1 MKGKPWTVEEE
12 QKLREFVKSGVDIE
26 KIAAALG
33 KSEASV
39 RSKINRLKLKLED
52 DNNANFQLSS
62 SSNLDVEGELPS
74 VEETLKM
81 LNNAL

>member
-1 MKGKPWTVEEE
+1 VKGKPWTVEEE